1 MTDHTVLVERRGAIA
16 LLTLNRPDQAN
27 ALDATMLAELADAE
41 STLAGDESVRVLVVT
56 GAGRHFCGGVDLRA
70 AAIESPWKP
79 GVHIGFDLL
88 SQPIICAINGSARG
102 GRCEIAL
109 ACDFRI
115 MAATATI
122 GLPEAQFGAL
132 PYGGGTARLARIVG
146 VSAAKRMI
154 MTGEPLDSA
163 GALRIGL
170 IDEIAEPQDVLSH
183 GDDVGNPV
191 GRTRAACR
199 ADREV
204 SHRSIGRDRPR
215 DSARTRVAHG
225 AADGHART
233 AGAGASRCRSAVAG
247 VRAAVR
253 AWHDARSGRQHRDGP
268 RSDMMFVVA
277 EWVRRWSRAITYL
290 STLRRSD
297 PVLFSRRGRCSG

>member
-56 GAGRHFCGGVDLRA
+56 GAGLHFCGGVDLRA
-70 AAIESPWKP
+70 PAIESPWKP

-102 GRCEIAL
+102 GGCEIAL

-170 IDEIAEPQDVLSH
+170 IDEIAEPQDVLSTAMTLA
-183 GDDVGNPV
+183 
-191 GRTRAACR
+191 TRLAELAPHAVQTAKYLIDRSVETDLATALELERRMVPLMATPEQLARARRDAA
-199 ADREV
+199 
-204 SHRSIGRDRPR
+204 
-215 DSARTRVAHG
+215 
-225 AADGHART
+225 
-233 AGAGASRCRSAVAG
+233 
-247 VRAAVR
+247 
-253 AWHDARSGRQHRDGP
+253 ARSPVYARLFAPGMTPGP
-268 RSDMMFVVA
+268 A
-277 EWVRRWSRAITYL
+277 
-290 STLRRSD
+290 
-297 PVLFSRRGRCSG
+297 